1 MSFKGY
7 KVENK
12 ERLKTLV
19 NVQALSN
26 WTKINIKLFLWHFFN
41 LWTKI
46 NITQIKYN
54 VIDKDKW
61 SIRNNFSLDKT

>member
-7 KVENK
+7 KVESK
-12 ERLKTLV
+12 DRLKTLV

-61 SIRNNFSLDKT
+61 SIINNFSLDKI